1 MGGPHGSEPSADAP
15 CGVGGLISKLL
26 RCSICVWCPCL
37 HPGSVHVDYCN
48 GRGEWARK
56 EQTMDRA
63 LVRDRA
69 DGLILEARA
78 LEEAE
83 KREGGFY

>member
-1 MGGPHGSEPSADAP
+1 
-15 CGVGGLISKLL
+15 
-26 RCSICVWCPCL
+26 
-37 HPGSVHVDYCN
+37 
-48 GRGEWARK
+48 
-56 EQTMDRA
+56 MDRA